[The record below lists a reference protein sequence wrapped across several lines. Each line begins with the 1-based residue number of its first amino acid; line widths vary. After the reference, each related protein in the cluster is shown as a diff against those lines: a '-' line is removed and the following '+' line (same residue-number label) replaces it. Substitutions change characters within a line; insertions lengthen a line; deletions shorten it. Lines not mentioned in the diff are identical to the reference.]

1 MISSKNEKIDLF
13 ENKFEGLQKILKML
27 TPFRVLIGI
36 YCLFMSAIIFFSLLI
51 TTYDKVNN
59 FFMFLIELIKRSP
72 ILNVVGNAA
81 IY

>member
-51 TTYDKVNN
+51 TTYDKVK
-59 FFMFLIELIKRSP
+59 FFDVFLICSLKDYEF
-72 ILNVVGNAA
+72 
-81 IY
+81 